1 MANVLKVTTLP
12 STTYNNTLKGS
23 PQINQDP
30 NIKNQVDLNRVVRQ
44 DAKENQQGF
53 NQQGLLHYESNYNKF
68 LENIQKSLPLSNILS
83 ELIGSDFSSIVEN
96 PAASA
101 SMMADLKQLLEM
113 IQLEEGE
120 VLDFVKNQVSS
131 SIGFKS
137 AFFDML
143 RDLMNHSNSVEFRSD
158 ILRFAKKFNDMA
170 SGQRLISEIAKHLTD
185 IARSIPRSDS
195 QALSQMI
202 DALNLDAAKGETSAN
217 LALLKNEVLPLLS
230 KYIVHSNDFGRVRD
244 LLSLL
249 SLSIARYESG
259 SKEDVMAAMKTLSMY
274 SSFRERI
281 GQLDD
286 EGIGYILDRL
296 LSDKI
301 EKSNALSDQ
310 LSNIVDKGLRGQAG
324 YENKAIF
331 ENMARSILVNQSV
344 YMPLIHSLIPFELQG
359 KLLVS
364 EMWIDPDDG
373 NHSAKGESERITRV
387 YLRFEISDLGNFDMV
402 MNLQDKKVDLQL
414 LCPSQMERDF
424 SEIKN
429 GIRQIV
435 ESNSLV
441 NSHIYVEK
449 NEGKLTLSEVFP
461 KIKEGRNNIN
471 VTI

>member
-1 MANVLKVTTLP
+1 
-12 STTYNNTLKGS
+12 
-23 PQINQDP
+23 
-30 NIKNQVDLNRVVRQ
+30 
-44 DAKENQQGF
+44 
-53 NQQGLLHYESNYNKF
+53 
-68 LENIQKSLPLSNILS
+68 
-83 ELIGSDFSSIVEN
+83 
-96 PAASA
+96 
-101 SMMADLKQLLEM
+101 
-113 IQLEEGE
+113 
-120 VLDFVKNQVSS
+120 
-131 SIGFKS
+131 
-137 AFFDML
+137 
-143 RDLMNHSNSVEFRSD
+143 
-158 ILRFAKKFNDMA
+158 
-170 SGQRLISEIAKHLTD
+170 
-185 IARSIPRSDS
+185 
-195 QALSQMI
+195 
-202 DALNLDAAKGETSAN
+202 
-217 LALLKNEVLPLLS
+217 
-230 KYIVHSNDFGRVRD
+230 
-244 LLSLL
+244 
-249 SLSIARYESG
+249 
-259 SKEDVMAAMKTLSMY
+259 MAAMKTLSMY